1 MTESIDTKV
10 PSAKVDWH
18 SDPLDGSLPLDA
30 AFRITQNVRRYLKAE
45 CGDDLVF
52 GRALHAEIRD
62 NRPATL
68 QALVDMIR
76 TRR

>member
-1 MTESIDTKV
+1 MTDRID
-10 PSAKVDWH
+10 PQAQSARVDWH
-18 SDPLDGSLPLDA
+18 SDALDGSLQLDGT
-30 AFRITQNVRRYLKAE
+30 FRITQNVRRFLKAE
-45 CGDDLVF
+45 CGYDLVF